1 MARIIMV
8 AAGDTLAKIAEKYF
22 GSAGLALKLA
32 KYNGIGNPDLLQVG
46 DRLKIPSRRELDG
59 PPSTPA
65 AASPGVV
72 TPPDDQYILPNM
84 HLKELEDGRVCWI
97 RNTPAPRY
105 NRQGILSACDRI
117 VTDITECKR
126 AEEEIRKVNGEWER
140 AFDAIVDPI
149 MVVDAGYQ
157 ITRVNRAMA
166 DKLGVAPDEIIGM
179 ICYTS
184 VHGVDEP
191 PPYCPY
197 AQILAEGVP
206 NLAEIYEPRLGGHFF
221 ISGSPLHDPEGK
233 HYGCVCNY
241 RDITERKTLESQLF
255 QAQKM
260 EAVGQLAG
268 GVAHDFNNIL
278 TAIIGFSTLVEMDMT
293 RDDPQRENLVQVLS
307 AADRAV
313 DLTGSLLAFSR
324 KQIINPQ
331 PVDLN
336 LIIKKIEKFLKHII
350 GADIDLRILVGLE
363 ELTVNA
369 DSGQIEQ
376 ILMNLAANARD
387 AMPYGGL
394 LAFETGTV
402 EMDADYVKAH
412 GFGEPGCY
420 AVISL
425 SDTGEGMDETMR
437 KRVFEPFFT
446 TKEVGKGTGLGLS
459 IVYGIVKQHNGFIN
473 VYSEPGNGTT
483 FKIYLP
489 RTQPTGTERE
499 AGTEVLLE
507 GGTETILVVDDD
519 ASMRKLAE
527 KFLGMFGYRVIT
539 AVDGNEALDRFREN
553 REMIDL
559 VILDIIM
566 PKMNGKD
573 VFDEMK
579 KINPDIKAIFISG
592 YTRDI
597 IHKRGLLD
605 LSLDFVA
612 KPLNPKKLLLK
623 VREVLG
629 GRHKEGS
636 GAGS

>member
-1 MARIIMV
+1 MLGPLLIP
-8 AAGDTLAKIAEKYF
+8 DTLSKIAEKYF
-22 GSAGLALKLA
+22 GSAEHALKLA

-84 HLKELEDGRVCWI
+84 HLKELEDGRTCWI
-97 RNTPAPRY
+97 RNRPAPRY
-105 NRQGILSACDRI
+105 NRQGILSARDGI
-117 VTDITECKR
+117 VTDITERNR
-126 AEEEIRKVNGEWER
+126 AEEEIRKVNGKWER

-149 MVVDAGYQ
+149 MIVDAGYQ

-179 ICYTS
+179 ICYMS

-191 PPYCPY
+191 PSYCPY

-233 HYGCVCNY
+233 LYGCVCNY
-241 RDITERKTLESQLF
+241 RDITERKTLENQLF

-376 ILMNLAANARD
+376 VLMNLAANARD
-387 AMPYGGL
+387 AMPHGGL

-489 RTQPTGTERE
+489 RTRSAGTERE
-499 AGTEVLLE
+499 TGTEELLE

-519 ASMRKLAE
+519 ASMRILAE

-605 LSLDFVA
+605 QSLDFVA

-623 VREVLG
+623 VRKVLG
-629 GRHKEGS
+629 ERHEEGS